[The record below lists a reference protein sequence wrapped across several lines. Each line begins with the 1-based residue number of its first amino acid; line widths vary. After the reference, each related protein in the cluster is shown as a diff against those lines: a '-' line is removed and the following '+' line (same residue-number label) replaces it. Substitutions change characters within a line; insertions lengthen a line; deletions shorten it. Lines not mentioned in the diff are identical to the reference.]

1 MANYGPEETGFN
13 RYVDRLCQCYCFT
26 ATTSSYRCVVE
37 IKMKVKLQDSCGPEK
52 EDPIYSQYPKRLI
65 LLLTL
70 EKQNL

>member
-13 RYVDRLCQCYCFT
+13 IYVDRLCQCYRFT

-37 IKMKVKLQDSCGPEK
+37 IRMKVKFQDSYGPDK

-65 LLLTL
+65 LPLTL
-70 EKQNL
+70 DKQNL